1 MARMMV
7 MKRKIN
13 SKQQA
18 DGSNPGQDS
27 SMALVGLNPARKSF
41 LSPAQEY
48 LDI

>member
-7 MKRKIN
+7 MKRKKH

-18 DGSNPGQDS
+18 GGSNPGQDS
-27 SMALVGLNPARKSF
+27 SMALVVLNPARHPS
-41 LSPAQEY
+41 LSPDQEY